1 AGVHRGLSPQMYDM
15 PVVHKKRP
23 VLLKQVS
30 LFNILPETSRIDDN
44 ITEFS
49 ASYSLDLL
57 TIISKIPRNSRI
69 FFWK

>member
-1 AGVHRGLSPQMYDM
+1 SKNCLDRQKTISYLKIPYLRRQV
-15 PVVHKKRP
+15 
-23 VLLKQVS
+23 LKQVS